1 MRKLRIIQCSDAY
14 YPFPGGVTEHLH
26 HLTLALRER
35 GHSVDILTA
44 GYKGAP
50 EREEGVI
57 RVGKIRILKATKA
70 FNLTQ
75 LTLTPI
81 TPGVAKRVKEVVR
94 SGYDIVHVH
103 GPYAPNLPF
112 LAARAS
118 LCPVVATHHTAFVGF
133 NWHKLGRF
141 AFRGLSRR
149 IEANIGVSR
158 VAVGEIFPYYP
169 GHNYCII
176 PNGVD
181 THRFR
186 PDVPR
191 IEKLAGIKGPKI
203 LYVGRME
210 PRKGFP
216 YILEAFKLVKRE
228 IPDAVLVACGKGP
241 NLELYK
247 ESVPTELR
255 DSVLFEGFIPAELL
269 PSYYAAADLYT
280 SPAVGGETFG
290 IVLVEAMAC
299 GTPVVASR
307 ISGYAQVIESGVNGI
322 LTDIWDPETYA
333 RDIIRVLVDKELYAR
348 LREAGLRTA
357 ERYSWPRVAE
367 QVEALYYRIL
377 EARERGAHWY
387 QI

>member
-1 MRKLRIIQCSDAY
+1 MRQLRIIQCSDAY

-26 HLTLALRER
+26 HLSVALRGR
-35 GHSVDILTA
+35 GHHVDVLTA
-44 GYKGAP
+44 GYEGAP
-50 EREEGVI
+50 EHEEGVI
-57 RVGKIRILKATKA
+57 RVGRIRILKAAKA

-81 TPGVAKRVKEVVR
+81 TPDVARRVKEIVR
-94 SGYDIVHVH
+94 SGYDIIHVH

-112 LAARAS
+112 LAARAA

-133 NWHKLGRF
+133 NWHKIGRF
-141 AFRGLSRR
+141 FFRPLSQR
-149 IEANIGVSR
+149 IDANVGVSR
-158 VAVGEIFPYYP
+158 VAIGEIFPYYP

-181 THRFR
+181 TSRFR
-186 PDVPR
+186 PDVQK
-191 IEKLAGIKGPKI
+191 IEKLVGIKGPKI

-216 YILEAFKLVKRE
+216 HILEAFKVLKRE
-228 IPDAVLVACGKGP
+228 LPDAVLVACGKGP
-241 NLELYK
+241 NLELYR
-247 ESVPTELR
+247 ESVPSWLK

-269 PSYYAAADLYT
+269 PSYYASCDLYT

-299 GTPVVASR
+299 GTPVVASQ
-307 ISGYAQVIESGVNGI
+307 IPGYAQVIESGINGI
-322 LTDIWDPETYA
+322 LTDIWNPETYA
-333 RDIIRVLVDKELYAR
+333 KDLIRVLVDTELYNK
-348 LREAGLRTA
+348 LRREGLKTA
-357 ERYSWPRVAE
+357 DKYSWPRIAE

-377 EARERGAHWY
+377 NARERGELWY
-387 QI
+387 R